1 MSGILSSKCCCVD
14 PYTLN
19 SCATPASQVVP
30 RYIFQRCDI
39 YELQTGNPKANCP
52 ASWLPNPY
60 VVWLMERPGCSSPLD
75 KVCGRFTPTGAL
87 LSPQAMTTDAVNA
100 GYQSAY
106 DPDLPVVNTCQY
118 CPVRECLSI
127 LAGPN
132 DILSWLTIDDCCS
145 ADCGSFPR
153 GTQVGCDL
161 ITGNCSP
168 DRVTISELLLPSEV
182 EGISGGTTTV
192 NNAFMTV
199 TATMGWGTVPGW
211 TVTSDPAGSNGTYQ
225 AEMTIPFTCSYSG
238 SFGCFGGS
246 TPGCSND
253 TFSQTWGVSGNINLI
268 VQAIIGSSTC
278 SFGQNTDLSVLSPV
292 SSPILLSGTATY
304 DCADSPPGA
313 QYEYRGGLSRVVSA
327 DLGCDRLI
335 RYGANNYM
343 ALAFRPQMIDPIRT
357 GGSGVCGLVWDT
369 SGGISTPNHS
379 YLQIINPLPD
389 RDAYCT

>member
-14 PYTLN
+14 LQYTLN

-60 VVWLMERPGCSSPLD
+60 FVWLMERPGCSSPLD

-118 CPVRECLSI
+118 CPAEECLSI

-145 ADCGSFPR
+145 TDCGSFPR

-161 ITGNCSP
+161 LTGNCSP
-168 DRVTISELLLPSEV
+168 DRVTLSELLLPSQV
-182 EGISGGTTTV
+182 SASGGGTTTIS
-192 NNAFMTV
+192 NAVMTV
-199 TATMGWGTVPGW
+199 TGTLAWGAVPSSW
-211 TVTSDPAGSNGTYQ
+211 TVTNDPAGAGGIYQ
-225 AEMTIPFTCSYSG
+225 AEMLIPFSCSYSG
-238 SFGCFGGS
+238 SFGCFGGGS
-246 TPGCSND
+246 NNCSND
-253 TFSQTWGVSGNINLI
+253 TFSQTWGVSGTMTLF
-268 VQAIIGSSTC
+268 ARATSGTC
-278 SFGQNTDLSVLSPV
+278 AFGQNFDLSIITALTY
-292 SSPILLSGTATY
+292 PILLSGTATY
-304 DCADSPPGA
+304 DCDDFPPGA
-313 QYEYRGGLSRVVSA
+313 QYEYRGGLARRPSE

-343 ALAFRPQMIDPIRT
+343 ALAFRPFFIDPIQT

-369 SGGISTPNHS
+369 TGGQSTPNYS
-379 YLQIINPLPD
+379 YLEIINPLPN